1 MQEKC
6 YTNEEY
12 LRLIPPVTASEYKM
26 LKRSIKEE
34 GRLLLPV
41 VLNQDNVVL
50 DGHHRIRACQ
60 ELHLPISYTKKDF
73 TGRPLD
79 EMMYVVGVNLYRR
92 HLNEFQRA
100 EIGIRFEELR
110 RKIAQ
115 KQQEGSR
122 FTPETSQMAHKQRY
136 HPETQDLRSASQD
149 AHRSDSDD
157 VDVSNG
163 KTSYDMAKRVGISPR
178 TYERVRYILKEGSE
192 EQIEKL
198 RRNKG
203 SIRQTYEQLKFEKL
217 QDRLETSVGVSTVVE
232 NDDDDDNYDTS
243 KNEEVGIP
251 AKIHDNEEA
260 AHSWKKEEKNRG
272 FNRDSSSNMHLLNKD
287 FRLSV
292 CELFICFETSDP
304 LQ

>member
-6 YTNEEY
+6 YTKEEY

-92 HLNEFQRA
+92 HLNEFQRT

-136 HPETQDLRSASQD
+136 HPETQDLRSA
-149 AHRSDSDD
+149 
-157 VDVSNG
+157 
-163 KTSYDMAKRVGISPR
+163 PR
-178 TYERVRYILKEGSE
+178 TLTVATATTSTCQRKD
-192 EQIEKL
+192 KL
-198 RRNKG
+198 
-203 SIRQTYEQLKFEKL
+203 
-217 QDRLETSVGVSTVVE
+217 
-232 NDDDDDNYDTS
+232 
-243 KNEEVGIP
+243 
-251 AKIHDNEEA
+251 
-260 AHSWKKEEKNRG
+260 
-272 FNRDSSSNMHLLNKD
+272 
-287 FRLSV
+287 
-292 CELFICFETSDP
+292 
-304 LQ
+304 